1 MNALRIACAGLSL
14 SLVAGSGLA
23 QPSPMQPPMNAFDQA
38 FYRCDGGEAFM
49 ISYDSEQPATAE
61 MTTNSDSRRYA
72 LKRTTAP
79 TGVAFS
85 GEGARFWTDG
95 KTVVVEGAKAA
106 FHNCKIKAS

>member
-1 MNALRIACAGLSL
+1 MNALRIVCAALSL
-14 SLVAGSGLA
+14 GLA
-23 QPSPMQPPMNAFDQA
+23 ARPALAEPSPTQPPMNAFAQA

-79 TGVAFS
+79 SGVAFS
-85 GEGARFWTDG
+85 GGGARFWTDG
-95 KTVVVEGAKAA
+95 KAVVVEGTKAT